1 MEVEMDAKM
10 RLKARIQVGRNPEFR
25 KFLLDHPEIAKDVY
39 SDQKVPDAPFGY
51 TNEAPKKDA
60 REMYID
66 SQPDFAPFGTIVK
79 PDIEKVTNPLSDCW
93 YERFVGKIVK
103 NNPLMNP
110 AYFQNY
116 GFDNAYQSEDH
127 SPSDRLNELGVEMTT
142 SPAYSHLLGNVFH
155 NNHL

>member
-93 YERFVGKIVK
+93 YERFVGRLYTNRYDYHNTHHIEHTDIPNSINKFGTDMI
-103 NNPLMNP
+103 NNP
-110 AYFQNY
+110 AYSNLY
-116 GFDNAYQSEDH
+116 
-127 SPSDRLNELGVEMTT
+127 
-142 SPAYSHLLGNVFH
+142 GNVFY

>member
-1 MEVEMDAKM
+1 MEVELDAKM

-93 YERFVGKIVK
+93 YERFVGEIPIEFDYNNDFEK
-103 NNPLMNP
+103 NSLFTTNP
-110 AYFQNY
+110 ATGLPMIGCVDAEGNTY
-116 GFDNAYQSEDH
+116 GFS
-127 SPSDRLNELGVEMTT
+127 
-142 SPAYSHLLGNVFH
+142 
-155 NNHL
+155 